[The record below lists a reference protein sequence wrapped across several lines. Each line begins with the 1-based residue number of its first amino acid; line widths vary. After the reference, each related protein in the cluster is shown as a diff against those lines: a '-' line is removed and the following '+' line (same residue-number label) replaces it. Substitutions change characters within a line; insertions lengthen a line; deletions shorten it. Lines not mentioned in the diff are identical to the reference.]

1 MDSSLMTNLLEKVK
15 KCLLHK
21 NSSSLQLR
29 LENHLKKV
37 KKTAK
42 W

>member
-1 MDSSLMTNLLEKVK
+1 MTNLLEKVK

-21 NSSSLQLR
+21 SNSSHQLR
-29 LENHLKKV
+29 LESHLKKA
-37 KKTAK
+37 KKRAK

>member
-1 MDSSLMTNLLEKVK
+1 MTNLLEKVK

-21 NSSSLQLR
+21 SSSSHQLR
-29 LENHLKKV
+29 LENHLKKA

-42 W
+42 